1 MELNSYDNKKR
12 TDNSLILEI
21 ILQEKINL
29 SIGMFEFVLTEKICI
44 EFYYRLIHNMKGYE
58 QENAFQISKAI

>member
-1 MELNSYDNKKR
+1 MEHNAYDSKRR

-29 SIGMFEFVLTEKICI
+29 SIGMFEFVLTEKICM
-44 EFYYRLIHNMKGYE
+44 EFYYRLIYNMKGYE
-58 QENAFQISKAI
+58 